1 MIKPKRGTEKS
12 TRKVKTDAAKRDDGM
27 SKTPD
32 LQDLF
37 LNDEL
42 LLELAMRELR
52 GKRPPAAKSTSAD
65 SPLSHKIKSKLQR
78 ELEGRGWTYRDL
90 AMQVG
95 IPAAEAQ
102 ALARGGQRITPEVA
116 TKLGRVFATST
127 DYWLREED

>member
-1 MIKPKRGTEKS
+1 
-12 TRKVKTDAAKRDDGM
+12 M

-32 LQDLF
+32 SQDLF

-42 LLELAMRELR
+42 LIELAMRELR
-52 GKRPPAAKSTSAD
+52 GKRPPASKS
-65 SPLSHKIKSKLQR
+65 SPLDASSVHKIKSKLQR

-95 IPAAEAQ
+95 IPSAEAQ
-102 ALARGGQRITPEVA
+102 ALARGGQRITPEMA
-116 TKLGRVFATST
+116 TKLGRVFATSA